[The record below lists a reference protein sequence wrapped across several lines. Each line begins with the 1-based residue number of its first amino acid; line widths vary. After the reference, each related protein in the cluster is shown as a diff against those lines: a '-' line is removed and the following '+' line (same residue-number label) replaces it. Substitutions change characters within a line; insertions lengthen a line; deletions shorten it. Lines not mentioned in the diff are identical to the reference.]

1 VRTLI
6 FAKALQFVAAFCL
19 ILLITFVYHKIVIVN
34 ATTAALTYL
43 LAILALSTIWGIAVS
58 VTMSVVAML
67 LFNYYFLPPVGHF
80 TVADPQ
86 NWVALI
92 AFVVVAILSS
102 QLSNRARQQ
111 ADAASA
117 RRREIE
123 KLYGFSRSLLESGN
137 VMELVNRIPAQIVN
151 SFEIGAAVIYLAE
164 KQKLYRSGP
173 AVPHLDIDTLKS
185 AMNRDEPLFDPAN
198 SLSLIAVRMGL
209 RPMGSLGIS
218 GAPLSRETME
228 AIATLIAIAM
238 ERARAVEQLGQTEAA
253 REGEQLRT
261 ALLDAVTHALRTPLT
276 SIKASV
282 TNLLSQHNLNEDQRR
297 ELLTIINEESDR
309 LNRLVGEA
317 GEMASLDAG
326 EVELRTESRRPE
338 DVIAAALEQCRKNL
352 GQRRVEIHVAP
363 SVPHVIAD
371 VARAREALVHLIDNA
386 NRYSPAGEPITVTAE
401 RNGDFVA
408 FSVADRGAGIDT
420 LEQALIFQKFYRGRD
435 QRYAIEGTGMG
446 LPIAKA
452 IVEAHGGT
460 ITVTSQLAQG
470 SVFTFTLPADRNR
483 ANAA

>member
-1 VRTLI
+1 V
-6 FAKALQFVAAFCL
+6 
-19 ILLITFVYHKIVIVN
+19 
-34 ATTAALTYL
+34 ALTYVL
-43 LAILALSTIWGIAVS
+43 VVLAVSTIWGISVS
-58 VTMSVVAML
+58 VAMSVVAMVI
-67 LFNYYFLPPVGHF
+67 FNYYFLPPVGKL
-80 TVADPQ
+80 TVSDPQ

-92 AFVVVAILSS
+92 AFLVVAVLAS

-123 KLYGFSRSLLESGN
+123 KLYAFSRSLLESGN
-137 VMELVNRIPAQIVN
+137 VMELLNRIPAQIVT
-151 SFEIGAAVIYLAE
+151 SFEVGGAAMYLAE
-164 KQKLYRSGP
+164 KQKVYRSGP
-173 AVPHLDIDTLKS
+173 AIPLLETDNLKS
-185 AMNRDEPLFDPAN
+185 MMSRDEPLFDATN
-198 SLSLIAVRMGL
+198 GLSFIAVRLGL
-209 RPMGSLGIS
+209 RPIGSLGIS
-218 GAPLSRETME
+218 GAPLSRETLE
-228 AIATLIAIAM
+228 AVATLIAISM

-282 TNLLSQHNLNEDQRR
+282 TNLLSQHALNEDQKQ

-326 EVELRTESRRPE
+326 EVELRTESRDID
-338 DVIAAALEQCRKNL
+338 DVIAAALDQCKKNL
-352 GQRRVEIHVAP
+352 GRREVDVRILPGLPRVL
-363 SVPHVIAD
+363 AD

-386 NRYSPAGEPITVTAE
+386 NRYSPAGHPIIITAE
-401 RNGDFVA
+401 RSGDFVA
-408 FSVADRGAGIDT
+408 ISVADRGAGIDS
-420 LEQALIFQKFYRGRD
+420 LEQTLIFQKFYRGKD

-452 IVEAHGGT
+452 IVEAHGGSMSL
-460 ITVTSQLAQG
+460 TSQLGQG
-470 SVFTFTLPADRNR
+470 SVFSFTLPADRNR
-483 ANAA
+483 ATAA

>member
-1 VRTLI
+1 MRTPI
-6 FAKALQFVAAFCL
+6 VARILQFLAALLL
-19 ILLITFVYHKIVIVN
+19 ILAITFLYRRIIVVN
-34 ATTAALTYL
+34 ATTVALTYL
-43 LAILALSTIWGIAVS
+43 LVILAISTIWGITVS
-58 VTMSVVAML
+58 LTISVVAMV
-67 LFNYYFLPPVGHF
+67 LFNYYFLPPVGKL

-92 AFVVVAILSS
+92 AFWVVSVLAS

-137 VMELVNRIPAQIVN
+137 VMELLNRIPAQIVN
-151 SFEIGAAVIYLAE
+151 SFEVGGAALYLVE
-164 KQKLYRSGP
+164 KQKVYRSGP
-173 AVPHLDIDTLKS
+173 AIPLLDTDNLKS
-185 AMNRDEPLFDPAN
+185 MISRDEPLFDSAN
-198 SLSLIAVRMGL
+198 GLSFIAVRLGL
-209 RPMGSLGIS
+209 RPIGSLGIS
-218 GAPLSRETME
+218 GAPLSRESLE
-228 AIATLIAIAM
+228 AVATLTAIAM

-282 TNLLSQHNLNEDQRR
+282 TNLLSQRSLNEDQQR

-326 EVELRTESRRPE
+326 EVELRTESRNVE
-338 DVIAAALEQCRKNL
+338 DVINAALDQCQKNL
-352 GQRRVEIHVAP
+352 GHRQVEIRVTP
-363 SVPHVIAD
+363 GLPRVLAD

-386 NRYSPAGEPITVTAE
+386 NRYSPAGQPIIISAE
-401 RNGDFVA
+401 KSGDFVA
-408 FSVADRGAGIDT
+408 VSVADRGAGIDS
-420 LEQALIFQKFYRGRD
+420 LEQALIFQKFYRGKD

-460 ITVTSQLAQG
+460 INVTSQLGQG
-470 SVFTFTLPADRNR
+470 SVFTFTLPADRSK
-483 ANAA
+483 ASAA